1 MELLAGVAEVDSTP
15 SERIAQV
22 GGGRLMWWGPILL
35 PLFLGL
41 APVSCGGGSS
51 QDDTDDPASPSLRVL
66 YLNFGGVELSRAE
79 ADDATSDLTA
89 IDALART
96 HLPHSGSFGC
106 ETVAEV
112 VAEHFAPF
120 ELDIVCERPDAGAY
134 TMVVVSSPGEL
145 PGGQELQ
152 RQGPPPDCGNT
163 NESNVGLVEVAA
175 GASVDVEA
183 VAVAVAVSHVAGI
196 TYGLDEGHDFPLDL
210 ASFDAS
216 ADATWF
222 DMCFPI
228 FDELSCPEQNLA
240 NCGAEDLQNSYL
252 ELAAVLG
259 ER

>member
-1 MELLAGVAEVDSTP
+1 M
-15 SERIAQV
+15 
-22 GGGRLMWWGPILL
+22 RLGPILL

-41 APVSCGGGSS
+41 APVSCGGGAG
-51 QDDTDDPASPSLRVL
+51 QDDTGDPATPSLRVL
-66 YLNFGGVELSRAE
+66 YLNFGGVELTRSR

-89 IDALART
+89 IDNLART
-96 HLPHSGSFGC
+96 HPPHFGSFGC

-120 ELDIVCERPDAGAY
+120 ELDIVCERPDTGSY
-134 TMVVVSSPGEL
+134 TMVVVSSPEEL
-145 PGGQELQ
+145 PGGRELH
-152 RQGPPPDCGNT
+152 RQAPPPDCGNT

-175 GASVDVEA
+175 GASVDAET
-183 VAVAVAVSHVAGI
+183 VAVAVSHVAGI

-228 FDELSCPEQNLA
+228 FDDLSCPERNLA